1 MTASV
6 HKFLMLVP
14 NKSVHMALHKKGAG
28 VIFLLMKFVTF
39 NSATLRKR
47 LPTPF
52 HMECIL
58 QQHVGKAALL
68 LITPSPLEDER
79 REHEIIY
86 GSRSRRVESLSPRND
101 FSYTPRIC

>member
-14 NKSVHMALHKKGAG
+14 NKSVRIALHKKGAG

-58 QQHVGKAALL
+58 QQHLGKAALL
-68 LITPSPLEDER
+68 LITPLDEDER

-86 GSRSRRVESLSPRND
+86 GSQSRRVESLSPRND